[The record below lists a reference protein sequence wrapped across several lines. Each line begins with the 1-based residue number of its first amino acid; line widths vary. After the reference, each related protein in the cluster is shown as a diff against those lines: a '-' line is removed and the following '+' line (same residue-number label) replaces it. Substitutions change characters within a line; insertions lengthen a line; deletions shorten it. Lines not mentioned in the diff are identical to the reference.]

1 MAAVILFWLLLFL
14 GDLRGEKGPEKNF
27 AIKAAGLGCLALW
40 MSTNYFPWDRIQNTS
55 GIAATL
61 VSSLQFPN
69 RFLGWGTVFLA
80 AVAGYV
86 LKYFQRNRL
95 TLYRMSLITIVVA
108 LSTSYLYLMDSEDQE
123 VDYYLYNEES
133 MGFGYIS
140 GEEYLIYGTDSGK
153 LSFAEPEAGE
163 KIQITDY
170 AKRGLNTTFYC
181 QNAGE
186 EQERITLPVL
196 LYKGY
201 EAIGESGE
209 RLEIADDGRHLL
221 QVCVP
226 GDYMGQITVR
236 FVEPWYWRTAE
247 VLTLFTIVGMGVW
260 LIRKRRYR

>member
-1 MAAVILFWLLLFL
+1 
-14 GDLRGEKGPEKNF
+14 
-27 AIKAAGLGCLALW
+27 

-69 RFLGWGTVFLA
+69 RFLGWGTALLA

-86 LKYFQRNRL
+86 LKYFMQNRQ

-123 VDYYLYNEES
+123 MDYYLYNEES

-140 GEEYLIYGTDSGK
+140 GEEYLIYGTDSSR
-153 LSFAEPEAGE
+153 LSFAKPEAGE
-163 KIQITDY
+163 KIRITDY
-170 AKRGLNTTFYC
+170 TKRGLNTTFYC
-181 QNAGE
+181 QNDGE
-186 EQERITLPVL
+186 EQELITLPVL

-201 EAIGESGE
+201 EAIGENGE
-209 RLEIADDGRHLL
+209 QLEIADDGNHLL

-226 GDYMGQITVR
+226 GSYTGQITVR
-236 FVEPWYWRTAE
+236 FAEPWYWRVAE
-247 VLTLFTIVGMGVW
+247 VITLLTVVGMSCCW
-260 LIRKRRYR
+260 IRKRRER